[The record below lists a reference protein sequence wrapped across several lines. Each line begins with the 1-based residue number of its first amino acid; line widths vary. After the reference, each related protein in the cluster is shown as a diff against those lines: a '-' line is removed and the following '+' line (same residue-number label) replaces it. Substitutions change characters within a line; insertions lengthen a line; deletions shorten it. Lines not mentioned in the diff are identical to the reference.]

1 MDLVSRPGYFTS
13 LRQTP
18 IHSFV
23 NIYWMSTVSQA
34 LSAEDTDNMTKV
46 GKNPYSDGIY
56 NLELIKQS
64 VLCSPEIPVVVCSGP
79 I

>member
-1 MDLVSRPGYFTS
+1 M
-13 LRQTP
+13 
-18 IHSFV
+18 
-23 NIYWMSTVSQA
+23 SQA

>member
-1 MDLVSRPGYFTS
+1 
-13 LRQTP
+13 
-18 IHSFV
+18 
-23 NIYWMSTVSQA
+23 MSTVSQA
-34 LSAEDTDNMTKV
+34 LSAGDTDNMTKV

-64 VLCSPEIPVVVCSGP
+64 FLCSPEIPVVVCSGP